1 MTSSAEHQ
9 AQPKLLSVGA
19 LCDVVDA
26 NTGNSYAAT
35 VLSRRWG
42 SSSNPPP
49 ASADTD
55 NLQYYIHRHDQDK
68 RMDGWV
74 DHASVRPALESTNS
88 DIKTFSTGY
97 SAASLL
103 QSTPV
108 KGANGSSTSSSLPPH
123 SIEKG
128 KRKADHDLVHEG
140 SDGSRTPSTSRQA
153 SPALPDRSAHHRPR
167 HNATASSSD
176 TPALRNID
184 RVLYGN
190 FDIKTWYYSP
200 YPLDHDDDGQ
210 DGSTASSSASAILA
224 ANKRHQ
230 SPSSLRV
237 GAASSATTKR
247 APRKDGASSLG
258 GALSSSARD
267 APAIKSLAS
276 GSADSPS
283 RQSPSSHAASNN
295 ARSKKDI
302 ASPTKMLWVCDGCFK
317 YMKTYNGFAAHRKF
331 CRNTHPPGRKVY
343 QRGAHII
350 WEVDGATE
358 KLYCQ
363 NLSLFGKLFIDHKTI
378 YFDVEPF
385 LFYVLTDAAN
395 ASFDHPLGFFSK
407 EKISYDDYNLA
418 CIVTFPPFQ
427 RKSFGTLMI
436 EFSYY
441 LSAGQGMLGTPE
453 RPLSDLG
460 FKGYLS
466 FWTAVLLRA
475 LAECFDGPIKKTAA
489 VRHRRSSSAVKSD
502 AMADGA
508 QSDSKTKGQDAL
520 RRWHILAQRCKL
532 LNIPLDSISHQP
544 GFAELQQL
552 AAEADTSQSLNTS
565 TPTGHKRKLRLKG
578 WAGSTPSHVLRQQN
592 VTAATAAAAAAEEG
606 EVGAARRSSRVAA
619 NGNAD
624 APTADK
630 GTIHPALD
638 ISTLEEDAACTMA
651 VTVESLS
658 RLTHLRA
665 DDIVLALSEAGLADA
680 ASTPFLPV
688 TDEAVTQHSG
698 AMNGGVDKDSGTPT
712 KPIPTLALLLT
723 RDAIR
728 QAITRFNIRPAV
740 LDPTFAL
747 M

>member
-1 MTSSAEHQ
+1 MVSSVEHQ
-9 AQPKLLSVGA
+9 ATQPTLLPVGA
-19 LCDVVDA
+19 VCELVDA
-26 NTGNSYAAT
+26 HTGISYTAT

-49 ASADTD
+49 GSADTD
-55 NLQYYIHRHDQDK
+55 NVQYYIHRHDQDK

-74 DHASVRPALESTNS
+74 DHAFIQPALASISPDVRSVPT
-88 DIKTFSTGY
+88 DH
-97 SAASLL
+97 SAALL
-103 QSTPV
+103 PQSTPV
-108 KGANGSSTSSSLPPH
+108 KGANGSSASPSLTPH
-123 SIEKG
+123 SFEKG
-128 KRKADHDLVHEG
+128 KRKAEHDLVHEG
-140 SDGSRTPSTSRQA
+140 SNGSRTPSTSRQA
-153 SPALPDRSAHHRPR
+153 SPALPDRATHHRSR
-167 HNATASSSD
+167 HNASASSSE

-200 YPLDHDDDGQ
+200 YPLDHDDDGP
-210 DGSTASSSASAILA
+210 DTSAASTSASASLA
-224 ANKRHQ
+224 TNKRHQ

-247 APRKDGASSLG
+247 VPRRDGANSLG
-258 GALSSSARD
+258 GALSASVRD
-267 APAIKSLAS
+267 APAIKSRTS
-276 GSADSPS
+276 SSADSPS

-295 ARSKKDI
+295 VRSKKDI
-302 ASPTKMLWVCDGCFK
+302 ANPTKMLWVCDGCFK
-317 YMKTYNGFAAHRKF
+317 YMKSYNGFAAHRKF
-331 CRNTHPPGRKVY
+331 CRYTHPPGRKVY

-475 LAECFDGPIKKTAA
+475 LIECFDGPLKKTAA
-489 VRHRRSSSAVKSD
+489 VRHRRSSSAVKPD
-502 AMADGA
+502 AMTDGA
-508 QSDSKTKGQDAL
+508 ESDSKAKAEDAL
-520 RRWHILAQRCKL
+520 RRWQILAQRCKL

-552 AAEADTSQSLNTS
+552 AAEADNSESLNNS

-578 WAGSTPSHVLRQQN
+578 WAGSTPSRIPRQQN
-592 VTAATAAAAAAEEG
+592 GTNAAAEGEG
-606 EVGAARRSSRVAA
+606 GAARRSSRVAA
-619 NGNAD
+619 NGSAD
-624 APTADK
+624 DAAASNK
-630 GTIHPALD
+630 GTVHPALD
-638 ISTLEEDAACTMA
+638 ISALQENAACTMA

-658 RLTHLRA
+658 KLTHLRA
-665 DDIVLALSEAGLADA
+665 DDIKLALSEAGLADA
-680 ASTPFLPV
+680 ASTPYLPV
-688 TDEAVTQHSG
+688 TDDAVIQHRG
-698 AMNGGVDKDSGTPT
+698 ATDGGVDKISGKST
-712 KPIPTLALLLT
+712 KPDPALALLLT

-728 QAITRFNIRPAV
+728 QAITRFNVRPAV
-740 LDPTFAL
+740 LDPSFAL
-747 M
+747 I